1 MNVFR
6 KPHTNA
12 ILISVVSL
20 FYALVFILISGHM
33 EFERLLKHTD
43 TLNSTF
49 WNVWSEFLKQ
59 GNMKYIGYTYIVI
72 ALVIVILSLVRKR
85 DYDEYQTGILEK
97 GIVVMGAIMIV
108 LFPIA
113 LIMVLSD
120 PSYCIETMMFL
131 VVSHWSIV
139 LIADLIYVI
148 RWVKS

>member
-33 EFERLLKHTD
+33 EFERLLKHAD

-59 GNMKYIGYTYIVI
+59 GNMKYIGYNYIVI

-85 DYDEYQTGILEK
+85 DYDEYQIGILEK

>member
-33 EFERLLKHTD
+33 EFERLLKHAD

>member
-33 EFERLLKHTD
+33 EFERLIKHAD

-59 GNMKYIGYTYIVI
+59 GNMKYIGYAYIVI
-72 ALVIVILSLVRKR
+72 ALAIVILSLVRKR

-113 LIMVLSD
+113 FIMVLSD

>member
-33 EFERLLKHTD
+33 EFERLLKHAD

-85 DYDEYQTGILEK
+85 DYDEYQIGILEK